1 MALTDDRAA
10 GRPRPVRAGR
20 RPERR
25 GPSPFDRQPP
35 QDLTAEQSVLGGM
48 LLSKDAI
55 ADVVEVLRPDDFY
68 RPAHQTVYDCILDLY
83 GRGEP
88 ADAVTVSAEL
98 QRRGDLIRARR
109 RARTCTP

>member
-1 MALTDDRAA
+1 MAMPDDRAA
-10 GRPRPVRAGR
+10 ARPRPVRAAGDM
-20 RPERR
+20 
-25 GPSPFDRQPP
+25 GPAEPSFDRQPP

-68 RPAHQTVYDCILDLY
+68 RPAHQTVYECILDLY

-98 QRRGDLIRARR
+98 QRRGDLIR
-109 RARTCTP
+109 